1 MNEHWKEHGP
11 PVYVSA
17 AIYLG
22 LTGKKTDTGKATKI
36 TEVDAEENAKNLAAL
51 AAQLEGSGG
60 VFHG

>member
-17 AIYLG
+17 ALYLG
-22 LTGKKTDTGKATKI
+22 LTGKKDDTKKAPKVD
-36 TEVDAEENAKNLAAL
+36 EVDPDENARNLASL
-51 AAQLEGSGG
+51 AAQFEGSGG